1 MQLPKLSKFGNLFI
15 YQLMEECTWIYPK
28 IHNASG
34 YEAYL
39 ELFYVSVKFN
49 RLSMPKLTSTF
60 SDANTSYT

>member
-15 YQLMEECTWIYPK
+15 HQLMEERTWIYPQ

-39 ELFYVSVKFN
+39 ELLYVSVKFN
-49 RLSMPKLTSTF
+49 RLSLPKLTSTF